1 MKDNDDLTKGSEEF
15 LMEVQNMLDGFR
27 KDHQEMT
34 NVLKANATALR
45 NGLADGEKERMNTY
59 NGLMDG
65 IHNTIS
71 TIQQEVA
78 AVQTSTFNLLN
89 GFANDRVQM
98 AEELNKFF
106 AQGRSDREQ
115 NEKIR
120 MQDEKNR
127 IKDFN
132 ALMKAINNDL
142 KGINDEVLSIFKN
155 TNDLLSRFDK
165 EHKEMS
171 AELRAELGK
180 NLTDRVKYTKALLM
194 GFQQR
199 LTEIGN
205 ENKQM
210 AKEMRNEL
218 AKSQGKI
225 KKGEAERLVDY
236 NTVMNGIKEAIA
248 GIGKEVMEIQKAT
261 KGMIG
266 GYSKDRSEAAAE
278 WDKMQEAIAEIK
290 KTGLVKPT
298 VKAEKKV
305 EKKKDLPVEAV
316 EETPVIPTV
325 EAVKETTKADAPAE
339 ELKES
344 PAKSPENVVLTL
356 EERIVDYIN
365 KHPKGVRISEM
376 EKPLGETRMKLGY
389 LAKNLLDAGKVQ
401 KVENVYFP
409 IK

>member
-1 MKDNDDLTKGSEEF
+1 
-15 LMEVQNMLDGFR
+15 
-27 KDHQEMT
+27 
-34 NVLKANATALR
+34 LR
-45 NGLADGEKERMNTY
+45 NGLINGEKERMNTY

-65 IHNTIS
+65 IHDTIS
-71 TIQQEVA
+71 GIQKEVLTI
-78 AVQTSTFNLLN
+78 QTSTFNMLHE
-89 GFANDRVQM
+89 FANDRVQM

-106 AQGRSDREQ
+106 AQGKSDREQ
-115 NEKIR
+115 NETVR
-120 MQDEKNR
+120 MQDEKDR
-127 IKDFN
+127 IKDFD
-132 ALMKAINNDL
+132 ALMRTINKDL
-142 KGINDEVLSIFKN
+142 KSINDEVLSIFKN
-155 TNDLLSRFDK
+155 TNDMLVRFEN
-165 EHKEMS
+165 EHQEMS

-180 NLTDRVKYTKALLM
+180 NLAERADYTKSLLL

-205 ENKQM
+205 ENQQM
-210 AKEMRNEL
+210 AVEMRKKL
-218 AKSQGKI
+218 AASQTNL

-236 NTVMNGIKEAIA
+236 NVVLKGIREAID
-248 GIGKEVMEIQKAT
+248 GIVKEVNEIKHAT
-261 KGMIG
+261 SGMIG

-278 WDKMQEAIAEIK
+278 WDKMQDAIAEIK
-290 KTGLVKPT
+290 KTGLVKST

-305 EKKKDLPVEAV
+305 EKKNDFPVEAV
-316 EETPVIPTV
+316 KETPVISTV

-339 ELKES
+339 ELQES
-344 PAKSPENVVLTL
+344 SAKSPENVILTL

-409 IK
+409 SSTEISAESKKPVTRM